1 MNKPN
6 STTPKGQRIMAQLRK
21 LRPFLTGSLTLT
33 RKRCGNPRCRCA
45 KQGPIHPT
53 TLLTWK
59 EGEKTRT
66 LYVAK
71 EIRKEVA
78 QWMQEGKKL
87 KRLVREMSE
96 EQREMV
102 RRRRRRK
109 KPRG

>member
-1 MNKPN
+1 MNMPD
-6 STTPKGQRIMAQLRK
+6 STTPKGQRILVQLRK
-21 LRPFLTGSLTLT
+21 LRPFLAGSLTLT
-33 RKRCGNPRCRCA
+33 LKRCGNPHCRCA

-59 EGEKTRT
+59 EGKKTRT

-71 EIRKEVA
+71 ELRKEVG

-96 EQREMV
+96 EQRKLV
-102 RRRRRRK
+102 RRRRRK